1 MKPDTKFRGPQN
13 NEADGNQATQDVADS
28 RTTPR
33 SVAEN
38 VVLTI
43 KILAGF
49 VLVGAGL
56 WGLDA
61 LVAAR

>member
-1 MKPDTKFRGPQN
+1 MKPDTTVRSTQKKEAAG
-13 NEADGNQATQDVADS
+13 NEAAQEVAN
-28 RTTPR
+28 TGTPR

-49 VLVGAGL
+49 AVLGAGL

>member
-13 NEADGNQATQDVADS
+13 NEADGNQAAQDVADS